1 MENVMEIV
9 GRMKLLIYGAGVI
22 GGLYAAAF
30 AEAGYDTTV
39 YARGKR
45 LETLKTRG
53 LLYEKNGKQYKAKV
67 KVIGTLQNDDAYDF
81 IFLTVKENQVH
92 TALEE
97 LRPNDSP
104 NIVTMVN
111 TLEPYADWENL
122 CGKGR
127 IIPAFP
133 GAGGSYENEVLKA
146 DFTPPFIQAT
156 TFAEID
162 GKKSER
168 LRKLT
173 AVFKRS
179 GIPYRIVKDMHA
191 WQICHL
197 ALVVPLADAYY
208 KAENPKEVWKE
219 PNVMNE
225 TARQIK
231 NNFQTLYRCGIKL
244 SPPKMHLLRLLPA
257 PVLQGIFT
265 PIFKSRFAHI
275 FMYRHSM
282 NARDEMKELHNQFYG
297 YLTEAAA
304 SLQPSAPNAT
314 IIEGKLLNG
323 RQDKASLAEWTA
335 RF

>member
-1 MENVMEIV
+1 
-9 GRMKLLIYGAGVI
+9 MKLLIYGAGVI

-39 YARGKR
+39 YARGKK

-67 KVIGTLQNDDAYDF
+67 KVIDALQNDDIYDF

-97 LRPNDSP
+97 LRPNGSP

-133 GAGGSYENEVLKA
+133 GAGGSYEDGVLKA
-146 DFTPPFIQAT
+146 DFTPPLIQAT

-162 GKKSER
+162 GSKTER
-168 LRKLT
+168 LKKLA
-173 AVFKRS
+173 AVFKTA
-179 GIPYRIVKDMHA
+179 GVPYKIVKDMHA

-208 KAENPKEVWKE
+208 KAENSEAVWKE

-231 NNFQTLYRCGIKL
+231 SNFQKLYRSGVKL
-244 SPPKMHLLRLLPA
+244 SPPKMHLFRLLP
-257 PVLQGIFT
+257 VGILQSILT

-282 NARDEMKELHNQFYG
+282 NARDEMKELHDQFYR
-297 YLTEAAA
+297 YLKE
-304 SLQPSAPNAT
+304 LQRA
-314 IIEGKLLNG
+314 
-323 RQDKASLAEWTA
+323 
-335 RF
+335 